1 MPIHF
6 FYGNEDFLI
15 EKQINKLK
23 QEILKGDINELNYK
37 RVDNPPFS
45 LFSELIRTNAMMF
58 GDIIILINCPKYFL
72 ESKGKISL
80 DDKQVKELVEG
91 FNNISDRVHLIL
103 VCPTPKGD
111 KKKPDSRKKLYKEL
125 VKIAPPIEFQE
136 YKPYEDKKI
145 IPEMKKM
152 AAELD
157 IIINNPECL
166 KLIEVCGSSLRDIYN
181 QLEKLKLYSY
191 PNKQITQKAIEEVV
205 SSNVDI
211 FKIADLII
219 EKKYSL
225 ALNLISDILQK
236 EHYLPL
242 LGLLQRSISSLV
254 KLKIY
259 APYYKGYDLAAKCG
273 MNNLYVIDFSL
284 QKIKNI
290 PLKELSNL
298 KINLTKAE
306 FALKTGSIQDPIT
319 AFSLAFEK
327 GFYE

>member
-23 QEILKGDINELNYK
+23 QEILKEDINELNYK

-72 ESKGKISL
+72 ETKGKITL
-80 DDKQVKELVEG
+80 DDKQVKELAEG
-91 FNNISDRVHLIL
+91 FNNVSDRVHLIL
-103 VCPTPKGD
+103 VCPTPKGEN
-111 KKKPDSRKKLYKEL
+111 KKPDSRKKLYKEL
-125 VKIAPPIEFQE
+125 TKIVKPVEFQQFR
-136 YKPYEDKKI
+136 PYEDRKI
-145 IPEMKKM
+145 IPEIKKM
-152 AAELD
+152 AQELD
-157 IIINNPECL
+157 ITINNPECL
-166 KLIEVCGSSLRDIYN
+166 KLIEIVGASLRDIYN

-191 PNKQITQKAIEEVV
+191 PNKLITQKAIEEVV
-205 SSNVDI
+205 SSNVDV
-211 FKIADLII
+211 FKIADLVI
-219 EKKYSL
+219 EKKYNL

-242 LGLLQRSISSLV
+242 LALLQRSISSIV
-254 KLKIY
+254 KLKTY
-259 APYYKGYDLAAKCG
+259 ATSCNGYDLMAKCG
-273 MNNLYVIDFSL
+273 INNNYVINL
-284 QKIKNI
+284 TLEKIKNI
-290 PLKELSNL
+290 PLKELVNL

-306 FALKTGSIQDPIT
+306 YNLKTGLIQDPIT